1 MADEVKDVPKS
12 ASPEANRL
20 LADALKMPMVSNYT
34 TVVKDLKA
42 PELPKRE
49 AIVPEKTPALPA
61 GKEYLAQ
68 MKPSLEAIKV
78 AEQGELERQADL
90 KLLDAQ
96 MQGEKYKQLSES
108 AAKQK
113 QDILAD
119 PARADYRRALEDKAK
134 PFVPHEENAQDLM
147 MLFGLLNVVGFAI
160 GSGGKEYSQAAMS
173 AMNGMLEGHQKG
185 RDDLYK
191 KEKSIFETNQKQL
204 DSRIK
209 QLLAFMQDNE
219 LLTGMDKTA
228 RDQAIEGEF
237 LKNKADTLKE
247 FYKKRG
253 YGPTVEYLKSVS
265 QASDKAITAT
275 MEENRRAARE
285 EFDIRKMQAQFEGD
299 RQKDADNFTRQISLK
314 QQELQQKA
322 LEAHEARDFELQ
334 RDAQNQAF
342 TLKAALASY
351 AHSEYLAKLNR
362 DHADAIELARKAEA
376 AGDRQATA
384 DYRKEQQRIEAE
396 RDKAT
401 ADFRKDQLA
410 LERQRLNA
418 EKQPTNMYTDP
429 ATGTMY
435 QYDVNK
441 RSWVKAP
448 GLPAGVEKVGVGGAK
463 PGAAGGQDVALIQT
477 YGFPRN
483 EVARLNKDT
492 LPTTVAIVYS
502 AEQTKK
508 LANDVKNNPDAA
520 GLALSFLKNIDKYL
534 PSRYDTTD
542 ADSGVSYLQSQADKE
557 ITGSNP
563 TTVSKARM
571 IAKDV
576 VDVINARALAA
587 SGGKRVLV
595 SELRMQKDVLGL
607 EGMSAKSAVDV
618 FNGLAEKDIDSL
630 KKYGFS
636 PETLTGVKSRVLGSS
651 KAGAE
656 TGRDE
661 KGSFHYEYNEDKT
674 KRRKVYD

>member
-1 MADEVKDVPKS
+1 
-12 ASPEANRL
+12 
-20 LADALKMPMVSNYT
+20 
-34 TVVKDLKA
+34 
-42 PELPKRE
+42 
-49 AIVPEKTPALPA
+49 
-61 GKEYLAQ
+61 
-68 MKPSLEAIKV
+68 
-78 AEQGELERQADL
+78 
-90 KLLDAQ
+90 
-96 MQGEKYKQLSES
+96 
-108 AAKQK
+108 
-113 QDILAD
+113 
-119 PARADYRRALEDKAK
+119 
-134 PFVPHEENAQDLM
+134 
-147 MLFGLLNVVGFAI
+147 
-160 GSGGKEYSQAAMS
+160 
-173 AMNGMLEGHQKG
+173 
-185 RDDLYK
+185 
-191 KEKSIFETNQKQL
+191 
-204 DSRIK
+204 
-209 QLLAFMQDNE
+209 MQDNE

-275 MEENRRAARE
+275 MEENKRAARE
-285 EFDIRKMQAQFEGD
+285 EFDIRKMQAQYEGD

-322 LEAHEARDFELQ
+322 LEAHEARDFDLA
-334 RDAQNQAF
+334 RDARNQAHN
-342 TLKAALASY
+342 LQMALASY

-362 DHADAIELARKAEA
+362 DHADTIELARKAEA

-396 RDKAT
+396 REKAT

-410 LERQRLNA
+410 LERQKLNA

-483 EVARLNKDT
+483 EVARLNPKDT
-492 LPTTVAIVYS
+492 LPTTVATVYS

-595 SELRMQKDVLGL
+595 AELRMQKDVLGL

-630 KKYGFS
+630 KRYGFS
-636 PETLTGVKSRVLGSS
+636 PETLTNVKSRVLGSS